1 MDEIG
6 AHRALAVNLGRY
18 WVKLVIVQLSDI
30 HIKTGEDF
38 ILQKARGIVSAVK
51 SVSPKPSAYLLA
63 VTGDIAFSGKV
74 EQYEL
79 ACTFISAI
87 KQGLDTPESK
97 VFQFFIPGNHD
108 LDFLSEPDTREALL
122 HHVRQHLEKV
132 DPAGETVKQI
142 LSIQKNFFTFEA
154 QMLGLEERPA
164 KSRLAYSCTFSVAG
178 NSVRVNCF
186 NTAWVSTNPENPGTL
201 VFPSALVKEPKDQAA
216 LEISAFHHP
225 TNWLIPDNGRAI
237 RCAIERSSDIIFT
250 GHEHESSVYRKSDSQ
265 TGDTEHIEGAV
276 LQVDGSSDV
285 SAFHIVVVDNDSYEV
300 FLSSWNNSLYTSKS
314 LGVRPF
320 VRNRIAR
327 KSTFQPTPAF
337 AALLLDPGL
346 PILHPKKHDIAIDDL
361 FIYPA
366 LACKDPEKK
375 FQVLRVISGQGV
387 LDYVRS
393 TPRLVVVG
401 DEMCGKTWLAKKLCR
416 QLLDNGGGVPIFVTG
431 TDFKGHKERDIRRL
445 IKTAVEEQYGEEYVE
460 RYMDLDV
467 SQRALIVD
475 DWHELKYTATAKGN
489 IVEQLK
495 GYFGK
500 LIFLTTRLY
509 AIEEVAE
516 AGPARRMFLQN
527 SNSVTSRNS
536 IGVRQVSS

>member
-1 MDEIG
+1 
-6 AHRALAVNLGRY
+6 
-18 WVKLVIVQLSDI
+18 
-30 HIKTGEDF
+30 
-38 ILQKARGIVSAVK
+38 
-51 SVSPKPSAYLLA
+51 
-63 VTGDIAFSGKV
+63 
-74 EQYEL
+74 
-79 ACTFISAI
+79 
-87 KQGLDTPESK
+87 
-97 VFQFFIPGNHD
+97 
-108 LDFLSEPDTREALL
+108 
-122 HHVRQHLEKV
+122 
-132 DPAGETVKQI
+132 
-142 LSIQKNFFTFEA
+142 
-154 QMLGLEERPA
+154 MLGLEERPA

-178 NSVRVNCF
+178 SSVRVNRF

-237 RCAIERSSDIIFT
+237 RLRSNVRLTSYSPAT
-250 GHEHESSVYRKSDSQ
+250 NTKVPYTASQ
-265 TGDTEHIEGAV
+265 TPRREILNTSRGGPSGGRLIRR
-276 LQVDGSSDV
+276 

-401 DEMCGKTWLAKKLCR
+401 DEMCGKTWLAKKL
-416 QLLDNGGGVPIFVTG
+416 
-431 TDFKGHKERDIRRL
+431 
-445 IKTAVEEQYGEEYVE
+445 A
-460 RYMDLDV
+460 
-467 SQRALIVD
+467 
-475 DWHELKYTATAKGN
+475 
-489 IVEQLK
+489 
-495 GYFGK
+495 
-500 LIFLTTRLY
+500 
-509 AIEEVAE
+509 
-516 AGPARRMFLQN
+516 
-527 SNSVTSRNS
+527 
-536 IGVRQVSS
+536 VSS

>member
-1 MDEIG
+1 MFSC
-6 AHRALAVNLGRY
+6 R
-18 WVKLVIVQLSDI
+18 DI

-132 DPAGETVKQI
+132 DPAGDDVKQI

-201 VFPSALVKEPKDQAA
+201 SLFPLLWSKSQRIKTA

-509 AIEEVAE
+509 AIEELAK
-516 AGPARRMFLQN
+516 AGPSTRAPCLQN